1 MRSTVAWN
9 GEGNEKKDTVMRSL
23 VCTVIFRSATALGA
37 VYLAATLAVASEGL
51 VLRGPQG
58 GEVRGLVIGID
69 AYRNFRALRG
79 AVADARDI
87 ENALRRMGTKDVT
100 TLIDG
105 QADRAS
111 ILREIDRLTA
121 RTQANDLVVL
131 SIAGHGTQ
139 EEERVRGSEPDGM
152 ENVFLLPDFALTAAG
167 SQQRILGKEFN
178 HFIKQLELRGA
189 RVVFVADTC
198 HGGGMAREID
208 PRAEEMSYRQV
219 PSFKLTNDTLKPVTT
234 NSEAFMT
241 ELDFDH
247 TEFLA
252 AVDRKTKAP
261 EISIPGVPGLRG
273 ALSYAVARAFEG
285 NADANNDGKVT
296 VNELFTN
303 VRQMVYQLS
312 NQRQNIVTV
321 SSPSRDRDTDTV
333 FEFTRGVSVIEPAAA
348 PALRPAT
355 APAATSATAPQV
367 RTLPATAAFERP
379 IRLAALDG
387 DSSHFA
393 DLVPREAK
401 VEIVKPADNPD
412 IIWDPASHDVIA
424 WGDVIAFRI
433 DKSDLPSIVDRAAAV
448 RALKQFATNAPQLI
462 KIGPDDTLHRNE
474 SLVQIEL
481 SEVAGRS
488 LIMFNI
494 AGDGTVQ
501 MLYPIGSDLA
511 QLQAKD
517 FRFPLRVREPFGADQ
532 IVAVTSSQRMTELE
546 QVLLQLNRRRAATQ
560 MIKLVERYAPQD
572 ARIGSAG
579 LFTAP

>member
-1 MRSTVAWN
+1 MSEQEDSAMRSFV
-9 GEGNEKKDTVMRSL
+9 SS
-23 VCTVIFRSATALGA
+23 VISRSAVALLG
-37 VYLAATLAVASEGL
+37 VLLGSMAATASEGL
-51 VLRGPQG
+51 TLRGPEG
-58 GEVRGLVIGID
+58 GEVRALVIGID
-69 AYRNFRALRG
+69 AYRNVRALKG
-79 AVADARDI
+79 AVADARDL
-87 ENALRRMGTKDVT
+87 ESALRRMGTKDLT
-100 TLIDG
+100 ALIDG

-111 ILREIDRLTA
+111 ILREIDRLMA
-121 RTQANDLVVL
+121 RTHTNDLVVL

-198 HGGGMAREID
+198 YGGGMARELD

-219 PSFKLTNDTLKPVTT
+219 PSFKLTNDTLKPVVT
-234 NSEAFMT
+234 NAEAFMT
-241 ELDFDH
+241 ELDFDR

-261 EISIPGVPGLRG
+261 EISIPGIPGLRG
-273 ALSYAVARAFEG
+273 ALSYAVARALEG

-321 SSPSRDRDTDTV
+321 TSPSRDLDGDTV
-333 FEFTRGVSVIEPAAA
+333 FELTRGVSVVEPASASSQPATSPPATVAA
-348 PALRPAT
+348 ATVATQQAPMVPAT
-355 APAATSATAPQV
+355 A
-367 RTLPATAAFERP
+367 FDRP

-387 DSSHFA
+387 NSAHFA
-393 DLVPREAK
+393 GLTGRDAQI
-401 VEIVKPADNPD
+401 EIVKPVDNPD
-412 IIWDPASHDVIA
+412 IIWDPDSHDVIA
-424 WGDVIAFRI
+424 WGDVIAYRI
-433 DKSDLPSIVDRAAAV
+433 DKSDLPSVVDRAAAV
-448 RALKQFATNAPQLI
+448 RALKQFATKAPQLI

-474 SLVQIEL
+474 SVVQIEL

-488 LIMFNI
+488 LVMFNI

-511 QLQAKD
+511 QLQSKD
-517 FRFPLRVREPFGADQ
+517 FHFPLRVREPFGADQ
-532 IVAVTSSQRMTELE
+532 IVAVTSNQRMNELE
-546 QVLLQLNRRRAATQ
+546 QVLSQLKGRRAATQ